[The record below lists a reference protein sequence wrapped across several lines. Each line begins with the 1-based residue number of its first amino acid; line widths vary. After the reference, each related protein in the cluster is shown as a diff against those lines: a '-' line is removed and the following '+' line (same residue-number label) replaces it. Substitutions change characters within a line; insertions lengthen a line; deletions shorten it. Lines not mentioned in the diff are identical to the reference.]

1 MPGQARSG
9 AQTQEEGVDGREF
22 QSLVQVLQAAAQLAL
37 QQLQTEGVV
46 AFPRNGIKFTWRQE
60 EYP

>member
-22 QSLVQVLQAAAQLAL
+22 QSLVQVLQAAAAQLAL

-46 AFPRNGIKFTWRQE
+46 AFPRNGIKFT
-60 EYP
+60 